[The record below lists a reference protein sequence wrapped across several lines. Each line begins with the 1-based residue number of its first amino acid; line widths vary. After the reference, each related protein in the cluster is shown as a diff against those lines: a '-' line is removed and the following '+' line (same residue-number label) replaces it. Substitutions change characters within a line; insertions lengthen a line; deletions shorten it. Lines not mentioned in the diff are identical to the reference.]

1 MKKTVHDDLPRAD
14 LVEDGVREPANE
26 RSTHSCIDE
35 REGLRMALDR
45 RETRVDGGE
54 EGGGPLGCLPVVP
67 EVSLVEIKLS
77 LRRETNPLHLRRRSL
92 ARTCAQGFAADG
104 LRAWMRRRRA
114 SSLC

>member
-45 RETRVDGGE
+45 PETRIDGGE
-54 EGGGPLGCLPVVP
+54 EGGGAIGCLPVVP
-67 EVSLVEIKLS
+67 EVSPVEIKLS
-77 LRRETNPLHLRRRSL
+77 LRSEAEPLHLRRRSL
-92 ARTCAQGFAADG
+92 ARTCTQDLAAEGFLACA
-104 LRAWMRRRRA
+104 RRRRA
-114 SSLC
+114 SSLR